1 MDNTESQIYDED
13 PFEISD
19 EIRNKVLVVLCD
31 YRTIKKKAQKELLVV
46 TSDDINL
53 KSASAM
59 SDTPS
64 FTAGRVS
71 NPVENVVIDIERKNE
86 KILSAREAVAAVDNG
101 ILEACSYANYG
112 QKKDITYSLRKM
124 MLSNEM
130 HFSEVPAIVTVSTLK
145 KYYKMALFFIAYFL
159 GYISD
164 EEVVRR
170 NIPKKPLRAQ
180 SDKPKGELKIWEKYD
195 DEIRQSKISRSQK
208 WKNKRLKRIEK
219 NRKQKEQKS
228 VKYCVK

>member
-71 NPVENVVIDIERKNE
+71 NPV
-86 KILSAREAVAAVDNG
+86 
-101 ILEACSYANYG
+101 
-112 QKKDITYSLRKM
+112 
-124 MLSNEM
+124 
-130 HFSEVPAIVTVSTLK
+130 
-145 KYYKMALFFIAYFL
+145 
-159 GYISD
+159 
-164 EEVVRR
+164 RR
-170 NIPKKPLRAQ
+170 L
-180 SDKPKGELKIWEKYD
+180 
-195 DEIRQSKISRSQK
+195 
-208 WKNKRLKRIEK
+208 
-219 NRKQKEQKS
+219 
-228 VKYCVK
+228 